1 MLKIGEFAALAQISI
16 RMLRHYDE
24 MGLLKPI
31 RVDPETGYRYYDY
44 DQLAR
49 LNCILALKDLGLSL
63 EEIGLLLDGAL
74 NADEIRG
81 MLKLK
86 QAQLR
91 QQLLAETARLNR
103 VENRLRY
110 IEAEGRLP
118 DGEVVIKAQ
127 PALHVISLA
136 GSGYPGQVF
145 AEAFAVLKRHGL
157 AQHIHGALTLYPG
170 SLDYQRTGQRTSS
183 FHCEA
188 AFIVDET
195 VQASVPVT
203 AERELRVWDVPA
215 QAQVASLVS
224 TKPDH
229 ERALD
234 AQALWGWMHLHHYR
248 LTAPT
253 RELYLRRPC
262 ETQSGLTELIFPIE
276 VIQQEK

>member
-31 RVDPETGYRYYDY
+31 QVDRETGYRYYVY
-44 DQLAR
+44 DQLPR
-49 LNCILALKDLGLSL
+49 LNRILALKDLGLSL

-91 QQLLAETARLNR
+91 QHLLAETDRLHR

-127 PALHVISLA
+127 PELHVISLT
-136 GSGYPGQVF
+136 GCGYPGQVF
-145 AEAFAVLKRHGL
+145 AEALGVLKRHGL

-170 SLDYQRTGQRTSS
+170 SLEYQRTGQRTPP
-183 FHCEA
+183 FRCEA
-188 AFIVDET
+188 AFIVEEV
-195 VQASVPVT
+195 VQESIPLS

-215 QAQVASLVS
+215 QAHVASLVS
-224 TKPDH
+224 TRPDH

-234 AQALWGWMHLHHYR
+234 AQALWGWMQLHHYR
-248 LTAPT
+248 LTAPV
-253 RELYLRRPC
+253 RELYLRRPR

-276 VIQQEK
+276 VVPKEE